1 MGDSQPFVTIS
12 EWQPTDGHSF
22 SSGDSAVRR
31 NNRTARP
38 PQARSRLMSSS
49 QYGSSIEDE
58 RTPSATHDI
67 SRVSYHVKHL
77 PEFAKTL
84 EDVRL
89 DLSLYQLRTLPR
101 FRANEVI
108 SVVGYTGFPQSGKL
122 AEV

>member
-38 PQARSRLMSSS
+38 QARSRLITSS
-49 QYGSSIEDE
+49 QYGSSIEE
-58 RTPSATHDI
+58 EKGTPSATHDI

-77 PEFAKTL
+77 PDFAKTL
-84 EDVRL
+84 EDVRSS
-89 DLSLYQLRTLPR
+89 LSFLSVRILHHRT
-101 FRANEVI
+101 NKTI
-108 SVVGYTGFPQSGKL
+108 SVVGYASFPQPGRLTKI
-122 AEV
+122 